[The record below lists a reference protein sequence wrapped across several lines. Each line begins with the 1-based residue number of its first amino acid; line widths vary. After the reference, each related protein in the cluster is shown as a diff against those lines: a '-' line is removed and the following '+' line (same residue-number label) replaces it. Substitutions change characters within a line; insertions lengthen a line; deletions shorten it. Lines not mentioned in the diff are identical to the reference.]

1 MKDIVTYI
9 NESKGQRL
17 SLRKTNRP
25 YDPEHDILI
34 ELKNTRDARSKELK
48 VKHAEENHKIAFD
61 NLINTIKAVQKY
73 KSELTKYFDSVYF
86 DDGGSKDMINIDLL
100 TCDINKFSYKFLA
113 SNDHYAKDGYIDDI
127 ESEIL
132 YDNEPYKYCKI
143 RSDKNNVSKTW
154 LSSCALCLT
163 YNDNFNDEMAE
174 MAVKQFKGK
183 NKYAA
188 YDYRDFIRLNVCD
201 EQSIK
206 KLIKCID
213 DIVDRW

>member
-17 SLRKTNRP
+17 SLRKTNKP

-34 ELKNTRDARSKELK
+34 ELKNTRDTRSKELK

-61 NLINTIKAVQKY
+61 NLINIIKTVQKY
-73 KSELTKYFDSVYF
+73 KSELTKYFDSIIF
-86 DDGGSKDMINIDLL
+86 DNGGNRDMDIDLL
-100 TCDINKFSYKFLA
+100 TCDINKFSYNFLA
-113 SNDHYAKDGYIDDI
+113 SNYHYVNDKYIGDI
-127 ESEIL
+127 KSEIL
-132 YDNEPYKYCKI
+132 YDNKPYKYCNI
-143 RSDKNNVSKTW
+143 ISDKKDISETW
-154 LSSCALCLT
+154 LSSCALNLI

-174 MAVKQFKGK
+174 MAIKQFNGK
-183 NKYAA
+183 NKGNA
-188 YDYRDFIRLNVCD
+188 YDYGDFIRLNVCD

>member
-17 SLRKTNRP
+17 SLRKTNKP

-48 VKHAEENHKIAFD
+48 IKHAKENHKIAFD
-61 NLINTIKAVQKY
+61 NLINIIKTVQKY
-73 KSELTKYFDSVYF
+73 KSELTKYFDSIIF
-86 DDGGSKDMINIDLL
+86 DNGGNRDMDIDLL
-100 TCDINKFSYKFLA
+100 TCDINKFSYNFIPGSDFYA
-113 SNDHYAKDGYIDDI
+113 DSSNYINNI
-127 ESEIL
+127 YSVIL
-132 YDNEPYKYCKI
+132 YDNKPYKYCAI
-143 RSDKNNVSKTW
+143 VSDRDNISNTW
-154 LSSCALCLT
+154 LSSCALNLI

-174 MAVKQFKGK
+174 MAIKQFNGK
-183 NKYAA
+183 NKDNA